1 MVKMVREL
9 RICSALK
16 VYQALTMV
24 QDVLSMRFILPF
36 LSHAQNRLGYWR
48 SLLDFGTV
56 SVSSRI
62 FTICIRTCPVVVDG
76 LGASGIN

>member
-16 VYQALTMV
+16 VYQALTMM
-24 QDVLSMRFILPF
+24 QDVLSMRFILLF
-36 LSHAQNRLGYWR
+36 LSHTQNRLGYWR
-48 SLLDFGTV
+48 PLLDFGTV

-62 FTICIRTCPVVVDG
+62 FTICIRTCPIVMDG
-76 LGASGIN
+76 LGVSGIN

>member
-16 VYQALTMV
+16 VYQALTMM
-24 QDVLSMRFILPF
+24 QDVLSMRFILLF
-36 LSHAQNRLGYWR
+36 LSYAQNRLGYWR

-56 SVSSRI
+56 FVSSRI
-62 FTICIRTCPVVVDG
+62 FTICIRTCPVVVG
-76 LGASGIN
+76 GSGVSGIN